1 MASGVFRV
9 RAFPFIREPR
19 IAAAM
24 ILFLRIA
31 FIIVLVSMFAVTG
44 WASSVIALWKTPR
57 EVATHPWFIATLF
70 DCYFA
75 FLTFYAWVAYKERT
89 VLARVGWLLGILLL
103 GNIAM
108 ATYMLIQL
116 FRLPLTAKMEDLLV
130 RRK

>member
-1 MASGVFRV
+1 
-9 RAFPFIREPR
+9 
-19 IAAAM
+19 M

-31 FIIVLVSMFAVTG
+31 FIIVLISMFAVTG
-44 WASSVIALWKTPR
+44 WASTEVALWKTPR
-57 EVATHPWFIATLF
+57 AVATHPWFIATLF
-70 DCYFA
+70 DTYFA
-75 FLTFYAWVAYKERT
+75 FLTFYAWLAYKETT

-116 FRLPLTAKMEDLLV
+116 FRLPLTAKMEDLIL